1 MNQIPFPGK
10 MFYDLGDSFLTGCS
24 MGAVWYFLKGA
35 YIGAPRSRIK
45 SGITLL
51 RQKATSLGGS
61 FATWSLFYSASYCAC
76 SFLRKREDCYNGI
89 IAGFSTGFILSMRSG
104 LRSAIKSGIAGGF
117 FLSAVEGISMIAQQ
131 YQRKIQIVEENKI
144 IQMYKR
150 QYEKQ
155 GIRFYTNLNLNDKYI
170 NENKEKH
177 KI

>member
-1 MNQIPFPGK
+1 

-35 YIGAPRSRIK
+35 YIGAPKSRIK

-51 RQKATSLGGS
+51 RQKATTLGGS

-76 SFLRKREDCYNGI
+76 SFLRKRQDCYNGI

-104 LRSAIKSGIAGGF
+104 LKSAIRSGIAGGF
-117 FLSAVEGISMIAQQ
+117 FLSAVEGIAMIAQQ

>member
-1 MNQIPFPGK
+1 
-10 MFYDLGDSFLTGCS
+10 
-24 MGAVWYFLKGA
+24 
-35 YIGAPRSRIK
+35 
-45 SGITLL
+45 
-51 RQKATSLGGS
+51 
-61 FATWSLFYSASYCAC
+61 
-76 SFLRKREDCYNGI
+76 
-89 IAGFSTGFILSMRSG
+89 
-104 LRSAIKSGIAGGF
+104 
-117 FLSAVEGISMIAQQ
+117 MIAQQ